1 MQQADI
7 TDDTVLVN
15 FMGAIHQHNIGRLYV
30 VDSLLQLA
38 TVNDSAAMYSTLA
51 NTYNSAIVPNNGIEQ
66 NQKQFNDIYLNY
78 LSGSINYGDLQKLR
92 LLAVKCPYIDGHAVF
107 QARAILAEFDQNL
120 YYSDCPKTDTKPR
133 RIDNSEGID
142 DTGEIVVYPNPTIN
156 ELKVSMFVGENE
168 KVDILIYG
176 MMGNLIK
183 EQAIQNQ
190 QTKIDLSLLQSGI
203 YLYEIHKG
211 EQSVKNGKFIIAR

>member
-120 YYSDCPKTDTKPR
+120 YYSDCPKTDTKTR

-156 ELKVSMFVGENE
+156 ELNVSMFVGEKDEVKIN
-168 KVDILIYG
+168 IYN
-176 MMGNLIK
+176 MMGALIK
-183 EQAIQNQ
+183 TQRLENNFSN
-190 QTKIDLSLLQSGI
+190 IDVSMLYSGI
-203 YLYEIHKG
+203 YLYEIEKNH
-211 EQSVKNGKFIIAR
+211 SPVKKNKFVIAK